1 MRRMRDQHSRRMSQ
15 NTHLAVPAN
24 GRRPLLISTSLALI
38 DRVVRLASTA
48 ALEVQ
53 VAPDAASATR
63 HWLDAPLVMIGS
75 DVSMGH
81 DLPGKRARVIVVHAQ
96 EEAGGDA
103 DTRDVETRRQRDM
116 WRFAVE
122 VGAEH
127 VVELPEGERWLIE
140 SFRACADGPV
150 RDGRVTA
157 VIGGTG
163 GVGTSTF
170 AINLAVTANRR
181 GLRTLVVDADA
192 WGGGLDLVVGAEDVA
207 GARWCDLRQVS
218 GHLPAGHLDA
228 ALPRFGDVSVL
239 SCSRAD
245 LQHASASPSRIDP
258 TTMTSVVSAGRRSH
272 DHVFVDCSRCPDDL
286 LTSIIA
292 ASNAAVLL
300 VGDHVRSTAAAAH
313 HLSWLQGKVAPVAV
327 VFATSP
333 RGISRQDVER
343 ALGVE
348 CVADI
353 PYVPS
358 MTSRA
363 DEGEL
368 PALPRAYAS
377 ACDRVLDVVVEGND
391 PSVRAA

>member
-1 MRRMRDQHSRRMSQ
+1 MHDQHSRRLRQ

-24 GRRPLLISTSLALI
+24 GRRPLRISTLLALI
-38 DRVVRLASTA
+38 DPVVRLASTA

-63 HWLDAPLVMIGS
+63 YWLDAPLVMIGS

-81 DLPGKRARVIVVHAQ
+81 DLRGKRARVIVVHAV
-96 EEAGGDA
+96 EEAGGGADTRDPL

-140 SFRACADGPV
+140 SFRARADGPV
-150 RDGRVTA
+150 RDGRVTG

-181 GLRTLVVDADA
+181 VLRTLVVDADA
-192 WGGGLDLVVGAEDVA
+192 WGGGLELVVGAEDVA
-207 GARWCDLRQVS
+207 GARWCALRQVR

-245 LQHASASPSRIDP
+245 LQHASA
-258 TTMTSVVSAGRRSH
+258 
-272 DHVFVDCSRCPDDL
+272 F
-286 LTSIIA
+286 
-292 ASNAAVLL
+292 
-300 VGDHVRSTAAAAH
+300 AAARSSSCSAAQEVARLH
-313 HLSWLQGKVAPVAV
+313 HSTLAECAFDGTDVEVAV
-327 VFATSP
+327 TVAT
-333 RGISRQDVER
+333 
-343 ALGVE
+343 
-348 CVADI
+348 
-353 PYVPS
+353 
-358 MTSRA
+358 
-363 DEGEL
+363 
-368 PALPRAYAS
+368 AS
-377 ACDRVLDVVVEGND
+377 AWMPKVTR
-391 PSVRAA
+391 RARSGY